1 MKGDTEMTE
10 GETEIKFNLKNR
22 PKINHSDDPLKRYN
36 HSVDSEEWFEGFY
49 LETIPRLL
57 KRLDSYRGCIPV
69 DVALQIVR
77 EEILGE

>member
-1 MKGDTEMTE
+1 MSE

-22 PKINHSDDPLKRYN
+22 PKINNSDDPLKRYN
-36 HSVDSEEWFEGFY
+36 HSVDSEEFFEGFC
-49 LETIPRLL
+49 LQTVPRLL

>member
-1 MKGDTEMTE
+1 MSE

-22 PKINHSDDPLKRYN
+22 PKKVVYQDEQKEMN
-36 HSVDSEEWFEGFY
+36 VWFEGFY
-49 LETIPRLL
+49 LQTIPRLL

>member
-1 MKGDTEMTE
+1 MSE

-22 PKINHSDDPLKRYN
+22 PYPKTGNMDRTLFLKRD
-36 HSVDSEEWFEGFY
+36 VEEFFEGFC
-49 LETIPRLL
+49 LQTVPRLL
-57 KRLDSYRGCIPV
+57 KRLDSYKGCIPV

>member
-1 MKGDTEMTE
+1 MDRTL
-10 GETEIKFNLKNR
+10 F
-22 PKINHSDDPLKRYN
+22 LKRD
-36 HSVDSEEWFEGFY
+36 VEEWFEGFF